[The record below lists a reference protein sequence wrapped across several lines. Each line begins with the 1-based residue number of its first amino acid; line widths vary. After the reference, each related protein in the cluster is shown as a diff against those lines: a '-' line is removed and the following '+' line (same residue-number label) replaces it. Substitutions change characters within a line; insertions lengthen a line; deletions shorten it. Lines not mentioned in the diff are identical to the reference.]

1 MEKWSVVR
9 CPACKNCH
17 GTRTRARQCPHCG
30 QTLAS
35 TTPVVATADSAA
47 QLRIEVALA
56 NTPKEIRDELRIKLE
71 ASQEPLV
78 AINSTSPRRLYALIV
93 DQAGEGGTI
102 RRRDVEDVLNKV
114 ESDMDADDL
123 LDQLEIKG
131 TIIRR
136 QDGTLQLLE

>member
-78 AINSTSPRRLYALIV
+78 AINSTSPRRLYALMV
-93 DQAGEGGTI
+93 DQAGEAGII

-114 ESDMDADDL
+114 DTDLDADDL
-123 LDQLEIKG
+123 LDQLEING

-136 QDGTLQLLE
+136 QDGTWQLLE

>member
-17 GTRTRARQCPHCG
+17 GTRTRARQCTHCG

-56 NTPKEIRDELRIKLE
+56 NTPKAIRDELRIKLE

-78 AINSTSPRRLYALIV
+78 AINSTSPRRLYALMV
-93 DQAGEGGTI
+93 DQAGEAGII
-102 RRRDVEDVLNKV
+102 RRRDVEDVLNKFD
-114 ESDMDADDL
+114 SDLDADDL
-123 LDQLEIKG
+123 LDQLEING

-136 QDGTLQLLE
+136 QDGTWQLLE

>member
-78 AINSTSPRRLYALIV
+78 AINSTSPRRLYALMV
-93 DQAGEGGTI
+93 DQAGEAGII

-114 ESDMDADDL
+114 DSDLDADDL
-123 LDQLEIKG
+123 LDQLEING

-136 QDGTLQLLE
+136 DRKSVV

>member
-35 TTPVVATADSAA
+35 TTPVVATAYSAA

-78 AINSTSPRRLYALIV
+78 AINSTSPRRLYALMV
-93 DQAGEGGTI
+93 DQAGEAGII

-114 ESDMDADDL
+114 DSDLDADDL
-123 LDQLEIKG
+123 LDQLEING

-136 QDGTLQLLE
+136 QDGTWQLLE

>member
-93 DQAGEGGTI
+93 DQAGEGSII

-114 ESDMDADDL
+114 DSDMDADDL
-123 LDQLEIKG
+123 LDQLEING

-136 QDGTLQLLE
+136 QDGTWQLLE

>member
-56 NTPKEIRDELRIKLE
+56 NTPKEIRDQLRIKLE
-71 ASQEPLV
+71 ASQEPLF
-78 AINSTSPRRLYALIV
+78 AINSTSPRRLYALMV
-93 DQAGEGGTI
+93 DQAGEAGII

-114 ESDMDADDL
+114 DSDMDADDL
-123 LDQLEIKG
+123 LDQLEING

-136 QDGTLQLLE
+136 QDGTWQLLE

>member
-35 TTPVVATADSAA
+35 TTPVVAPADSAA

-78 AINSTSPRRLYALIV
+78 AINSTSPRRLYALMV
-93 DQAGEGGTI
+93 DQAGEAGII

-114 ESDMDADDL
+114 DSDLDADDL
-123 LDQLEIKG
+123 LDQLEING

-136 QDGTLQLLE
+136 QDGTWQLLE

>member
-35 TTPVVATADSAA
+35 TTPVVATANSAA

-102 RRRDVEDVLNKV
+102 RRKDVEDILNKV

-123 LDQLEIKG
+123 LDQLEING

-136 QDGTLQLLE
+136 QDGTWQLLE

>member
-78 AINSTSPRRLYALIV
+78 AINSTSPRRLYALMV
-93 DQAGEGGTI
+93 DQAGEGSII

-114 ESDMDADDL
+114 DTDLDADDL
-123 LDQLEIKG
+123 LDQLEING

-136 QDGTLQLLE
+136 QDGTWQLLE

>member
-78 AINSTSPRRLYALIV
+78 AINSTSPRRLYALMV
-93 DQAGEGGTI
+93 DQAGEAGII

-114 ESDMDADDL
+114 DSDLDADDL
-123 LDQLEIKG
+123 LDQLEING

-136 QDGTLQLLE
+136 QDGTWQLLE

>member
-35 TTPVVATADSAA
+35 TTPVVATTDSAA

-78 AINSTSPRRLYALIV
+78 AINSTSPRRLYALMV
-93 DQAGEGGTI
+93 DQAGEAGII

-114 ESDMDADDL
+114 DSDLDADDL
-123 LDQLEIKG
+123 LDQLEING

-136 QDGTLQLLE
+136 QDGTWQLLE

>member
-93 DQAGEGGTI
+93 DQVSEGGTI

-123 LDQLEIKG
+123 LDQLEING

-136 QDGTLQLLE
+136 QDGTWQLLE

>member
-93 DQAGEGGTI
+93 DQAGEAGII

-114 ESDMDADDL
+114 DSDLDADDL
-123 LDQLEIKG
+123 LDQLEING

-136 QDGTLQLLE
+136 QDGTWQLLE

>member
-93 DQAGEGGTI
+93 DQAGEGGII

-114 ESDMDADDL
+114 DSDLDADDL
-123 LDQLEIKG
+123 LDQLEING

-136 QDGTLQLLE
+136 QDGTWQLLE

>member
-78 AINSTSPRRLYALIV
+78 AINSTSPRRLYALMV
-93 DQAGEGGTI
+93 DQAG
-102 RRRDVEDVLNKV
+102 
-114 ESDMDADDL
+114 
-123 LDQLEIKG
+123 
-131 TIIRR
+131 
-136 QDGTLQLLE
+136 

>member
-102 RRRDVEDVLNKV
+102 CRKDVEDILNKV

-123 LDQLEIKG
+123 LDQLEING

-136 QDGTLQLLE
+136 QDGTWQLLE

>member
-78 AINSTSPRRLYALIV
+78 AINSTSPRRLYALMV
-93 DQAGEGGTI
+93 DQAGEAGII

-114 ESDMDADDL
+114 DSDMDADDL
-123 LDQLEIKG
+123 LDQLEING

-136 QDGTLQLLE
+136 QDGTWQLLE